1 MNKLKKFHLGA
12 FFGQPDSAL
21 LRAPRRGD
29 GGGAADDGVRPRE
42 EESGGMGLEG
52 LLCEVYFASCQRLGC
67 TANSEVVR
75 QLVRRAKL
83 LAPLPTH
90 RIEGLSRAEMLDLAF
105 DHMDLD
111 GSGTL
116 SIPELVG
123 FARGLNP
130 IKVHGDVRAM
140 IKQMDKDGDN
150 KISKQEYLDA
160 MRPIAD
166 ALVDEEFQ
174 LGIVERLASVPDIDD
189 LPDRESKLA
198 AVFRHLD
205 VDGSGSLDQE
215 ELVAIF
221 MDGADPD
228 PARRARDAEKQLRWL
243 DTDAGRGVPGRVRG
257 GHAFLHAYMSDEDFH
272 AHCEEM
278 MREHKHVYDFSN
290 ACLGP
295 RGVEA
300 ALPRWRATRRSRTS
314 RSAGAAFGDATAAL
328 IAEHLAGHP
337 SLQYLDVGQNPV
349 SEGGA
354 LQLATLVERTPSLRE
369 ARVDGCHFTRGFSDV
384 SENLDPEACV
394 SRKNAARLRE
404 ALAAN
409 RLPPP
414 PTSEEE
420 IAALDIDAFLYAR
433 RAEVKALFK
442 KIAQNG
448 DDGKV
453 SFDALRDGLATLSS
467 EWNAL
472 SPLLTKFIQPERVFG
487 NADGVST
494 ADLDGDG
501 LLSYA
506 EFARAL
512 RREGARVKVAA
523 ACVKR
528 RTQLKVVFYA
538 LAGDGGRLSADAL
551 ADGVEGVLV
560 EQAEDHWGFSVEEM
574 RSVINRELFR
584 GAGGE
589 LAEEG
594 PDAELTWGEF
604 FARLAALS

>member
-1 MNKLKKFHLGA
+1 MASSGFGILARLVAATAVAPPTMEFVPAKKKVAGW
-12 FFGQPDSAL
+12 DSK
-21 LRAPRRGD
+21 D
-29 GGGAADDGVRPRE
+29 
-42 EESGGMGLEG
+42 S
-52 LLCEVYFASCQRLGC
+52 LCEVYFASCQRLGC

-150 KISKQEYLDA
+150 KISKKEYLDA

-174 LGIVERLASVPDIDD
+174 LGILETLASVPDIDD

-205 VDGSGSLDQE
+205 VDGSGSLDQD

-228 PARRARDAEKQLRWL
+228 PAEARRDAEKQLEWL
-243 DTDAGRGVPGRVRG
+243 DTDADGVVSQVEFVE
-257 GHAFLHAYMSDEDFH
+257 AMLFLHAYMSDEDFH

-290 ACLGP
+290 AFLGP

-300 ALPRWRATRRSRTS
+300 ALPALARDRTFTHVS
-314 RSAGAAFGDATAAL
+314 FRGCGVRNATAAK

-337 SLQYLDVGQNPV
+337 TLRYLDVGENPI
-349 SEGGA
+349 SENGA
-354 LQLATLVERTPSLRE
+354 LQLALLVERTPSLRE
-369 ARVDGCHFTRGFSDV
+369 TRVDGCHFTRGFSDV
-384 SENLDPEACV
+384 SENFDPEA
-394 SRKNAARLRE
+394 SATNHAARLAK
-404 ALAAN
+404 ALATN
-409 RLPPP
+409 RLPP
-414 PTSEEE
+414 PTSEEAL
-420 IAALDIDAFLYAR
+420 AALDIDAFLYRR

-442 KIAQNG
+442 RVAG
-448 DDGKV
+448 EDGKV
-453 SFDALRDGLATLSS
+453 SFRALRDGLATLSS
-467 EWNAL
+467 DWNAV
-472 SPLLTKFIQPERVFG
+472 SPHLAAFVNPERVFG
-487 NADGVST
+487 RVDGVDT

-512 RREGARVKVAA
+512 RREGARAGVIA
-523 ACVKR
+523 ACKR
-528 RTQLKVVFYA
+528 RRAQLKVVFYA
-538 LAGDGGRLSADAL
+538 LAGDGGRLSAERL
-551 ADGVEGVLV
+551 ADGIEGVLL
-560 EQAEDHWGFSVEEM
+560 EQSEDHWGFSVEEM

-589 LAEEG
+589 FHLEG

-604 FARLAALS
+604 YARLAALSS

>member
-1 MNKLKKFHLGA
+1 MRFSVNPIRHFCARLVVAMAVAPPTMEFVPAKKKVAGW
-12 FFGQPDSAL
+12 DSK
-21 LRAPRRGD
+21 D
-29 GGGAADDGVRPRE
+29 
-42 EESGGMGLEG
+42 S
-52 LLCEVYFASCQRLGC
+52 LCEVYFASCQRLGC

-174 LGIVERLASVPDIDD
+174 LGILETLASVPDIDD

-228 PARRARDAEKQLRWL
+228 PARARRDAEKQLRWL
-243 DTDAGRGVPGRVRG
+243 DTDADGVVSQVEFVE
-257 GHAFLHAYMSDEDFH
+257 AMLFLHAYMSDEDFH

-300 ALPRWRATRRSRTS
+300 VLPALARDATFTHVSFRGCGVRN
-314 RSAGAAFGDATAAL
+314 ATAAL

-354 LQLATLVERTPSLRE
+354 LQLALLVERTPSLRE

-433 RAEVKALFK
+433 RYEVKALFK
-442 KIAQNG
+442 KIAAVQENG

-453 SFDALRDGLATLSS
+453 SFAALRHGLATLSS

-472 SPLLTKFIQPERVFG
+472 SPLLTKCICPERVFG
-487 NADGVST
+487 HTEGVST

-523 ACVKR
+523 ACKKR

-560 EQAEDHWGFSVEEM
+560 EQAEDHWGFSAEEM

-584 GAGGE
+584 GGDGE
-589 LAEEG
+589 FAEEG

>member
-1 MNKLKKFHLGA
+1 MRFSVNPIRHFCARLVVAMAVAPPTMEFVPAKKKVAGW
-12 FFGQPDSAL
+12 DSK
-21 LRAPRRGD
+21 D
-29 GGGAADDGVRPRE
+29 
-42 EESGGMGLEG
+42 S
-52 LLCEVYFASCQRLGC
+52 LCEVYFASCQRLGC

-174 LGIVERLASVPDIDD
+174 LGIAETLASVPDIDD
-189 LPDRESKLA
+189 LPDRESKLV

-228 PARRARDAEKQLRWL
+228 PARARRDAEKQLRWL
-243 DTDAGRGVPGRVRG
+243 DTDADGVVSQVEFVE
-257 GHAFLHAYMSDEDFH
+257 AMLFLHAYMSDEDFH

-300 ALPRWRATRRSRTS
+300 ALPALARDATFTHVSFRGCGVRN
-314 RSAGAAFGDATAAL
+314 ATAAL

-337 SLQYLDVGQNPV
+337 SLQYLDVGQNP
-349 SEGGA
+349 
-354 LQLATLVERTPSLRE
+354 
-369 ARVDGCHFTRGFSDV
+369 
-384 SENLDPEACV
+384 DPEACV

-589 LAEEG
+589 LPEEG

>member
-1 MNKLKKFHLGA
+1 M
-12 FFGQPDSAL
+12 
-21 LRAPRRGD
+21 
-29 GGGAADDGVRPRE
+29 
-42 EESGGMGLEG
+42 
-52 LLCEVYFASCQRLGC
+52 
-67 TANSEVVR
+67 
-75 QLVRRAKL
+75 
-83 LAPLPTH
+83 
-90 RIEGLSRAEMLDLAF
+90 
-105 DHMDLD
+105 
-111 GSGTL
+111 
-116 SIPELVG
+116 G

-174 LGIVERLASVPDIDD
+174 LGIAETLASVPDIDD

-228 PARRARDAEKQLRWL
+228 PARARRDAEKQLRWL
-243 DTDAGRGVPGRVRG
+243 DTDADGVVSQVEFVE
-257 GHAFLHAYMSDEDFH
+257 AMLFLHAYMSDEDFH

-300 ALPRWRATRRSRTS
+300 ALPALARDATFTHVSFRGCGVRN
-314 RSAGAAFGDATAAL
+314 ATAAL

-369 ARVDGCHFTRGFSDV
+369 ARVDGCHFTRCRRFSRT
-384 SENLDPEACV
+384 STPRRA
-394 SRKNAARLRE
+394 SRGKTRRGCARRSP
-404 ALAAN
+404 
-409 RLPPP
+409 RTGSLPPRA
-414 PTSEEE
+414 EAE
-420 IAALDIDAFLYAR
+420 IAALDIEEFLYAR

-538 LAGDGGRLSADAL
+538 LEGDGGRMSAAAL
-551 ADGVEGVLV
+551 ADGV
-560 EQAEDHWGFSVEEM
+560 
-574 RSVINRELFR
+574 
-584 GAGGE
+584 
-589 LAEEG
+589 
-594 PDAELTWGEF
+594 
-604 FARLAALS
+604 

>member
-1 MNKLKKFHLGA
+1 MAMAVAPPTMEFVPAKKKVAGW
-12 FFGQPDSAL
+12 DSK
-21 LRAPRRGD
+21 D
-29 GGGAADDGVRPRE
+29 
-42 EESGGMGLEG
+42 S
-52 LLCEVYFASCQRLGC
+52 LCEVYFASCERLGC

-90 RIEGLSRAEMLDLAF
+90 RIEGMSRAEMLNLAF

-150 KISKQEYLDA
+150 KISRMEYLDA

-174 LGIVERLASVPDIDD
+174 LGILETLASVPDIDD

-205 VDGSGSLDQE
+205 VDGSGSLDQD

-228 PARRARDAEKQLRWL
+228 PAEARRNAEKQLGWL
-243 DTDAGRGVPGRVRG
+243 DTDADGVVSQVEFVE
-257 GHAFLHAYMSDEDFH
+257 AMLFLHAYMSDEDFH

-290 ACLGP
+290 AFLGP

-300 ALPRWRATRRSRTS
+300 ALPALARDRTFTHVS
-314 RSAGAAFGDATAAL
+314 FRGCGVRNATAAK

-337 SLQYLDVGQNPV
+337 TLRYLDVGSNPI
-349 SEGGA
+349 SEGGVVH
-354 LQLATLVERTPSLRE
+354 LATLVEKTPSLRD

-384 SENLDPEACV
+384 SENLNPDACV
-394 SRKNAARLRE
+394 SKQNAARLAK
-404 ALAAN
+404 ALATN

-414 PTSEEE
+414 PSSEEE
-420 IAALDIDAFLYAR
+420 LAALDVEAFLFKR

-442 KIAQNG
+442 NIAG

-453 SFDALRDGLATLSS
+453 SFDALRFGLRSLSS

-472 SPLLTKFIQPERVFG
+472 SKHLAAFVNPERVFG
-487 NADGVST
+487 RVDGVET

-501 LLSYA
+501 TLSYA

-512 RREGARVKVAA
+512 VKETKRVKVIA
-523 ACVKR
+523 ACKKKR
-528 RTQLKVVFYA
+528 VQLKVVFYA
-538 LAGDGGRLSADAL
+538 LAGDGGRLSAERL

-584 GAGGE
+584 GATGE
-589 LAEEG
+589 FDEEG

-604 FARLAALS
+604 YARLAALS

>member
-1 MNKLKKFHLGA
+1 L
-12 FFGQPDSAL
+12 PAL
-21 LRAPRRGD
+21 
-29 GGGAADDGVRPRE
+29 
-42 EESGGMGLEG
+42 
-52 LLCEVYFASCQRLGC
+52 
-67 TANSEVVR
+67 
-75 QLVRRAKL
+75 
-83 LAPLPTH
+83 
-90 RIEGLSRAEMLDLAF
+90 
-105 DHMDLD
+105 
-111 GSGTL
+111 
-116 SIPELVG
+116 
-123 FARGLNP
+123 
-130 IKVHGDVRAM
+130 
-140 IKQMDKDGDN
+140 
-150 KISKQEYLDA
+150 
-160 MRPIAD
+160 
-166 ALVDEEFQ
+166 
-174 LGIVERLASVPDIDD
+174 
-189 LPDRESKLA
+189 
-198 AVFRHLD
+198 
-205 VDGSGSLDQE
+205 
-215 ELVAIF
+215 
-221 MDGADPD
+221 
-228 PARRARDAEKQLRWL
+228 ARDA
-243 DTDAGRGVPGRVRG
+243 TFTHVSFRGCGVR
-257 GHAFLHAYMSDEDFH
+257 
-272 AHCEEM
+272 
-278 MREHKHVYDFSN
+278 N
-290 ACLGP
+290 
-295 RGVEA
+295 
-300 ALPRWRATRRSRTS
+300 
-314 RSAGAAFGDATAAL
+314 ATAAL

-354 LQLATLVERTPSLRE
+354 LQLALLVERTPSLRE

-394 SRKNAARLRE
+394 SRKNAAKLNE

-433 RAEVKALFK
+433 RYEVKALFK
-442 KIAQNG
+442 KIAAVQENG

-453 SFDALRDGLATLSS
+453 SFAALRHGLATLSS

-472 SPLLTKFIQPERVFG
+472 SPLLTKCICPERVFG
-487 NADGVST
+487 HTEGVST

-523 ACVKR
+523 ACKKR

-560 EQAEDHWGFSVEEM
+560 EQAEDHWGFSAEEM

-584 GAGGE
+584 GGDGE
-589 LAEEG
+589 FAEEG

>member
-1 MNKLKKFHLGA
+1 MAMAVAPPTMEFVPAKKKVAGW
-12 FFGQPDSAL
+12 DSK
-21 LRAPRRGD
+21 D
-29 GGGAADDGVRPRE
+29 
-42 EESGGMGLEG
+42 S
-52 LLCEVYFASCQRLGC
+52 LCEVYFASCERLGC

-90 RIEGLSRAEMLDLAF
+90 RIEGMSRAEMLNLAF

-150 KISKQEYLDA
+150 KISRVEYLDA

-174 LGIVERLASVPDIDD
+174 LGILETLASVPDIDD

-205 VDGSGSLDQE
+205 VDGSGSLDQD

-228 PARRARDAEKQLRWL
+228 PAEARRNAEKQLGWL
-243 DTDAGRGVPGRVRG
+243 DTDADGVVSQVEFVE
-257 GHAFLHAYMSDEDFH
+257 AMLFLHAYMSDEDFH

-290 ACLGP
+290 AFLGP

-300 ALPRWRATRRSRTS
+300 ALPALARDRTFTHVS
-314 RSAGAAFGDATAAL
+314 FRGCGVRNATAAK

-337 SLQYLDVGQNPV
+337 TLRYLDVGSNPI
-349 SEGGA
+349 SEGGVVH
-354 LQLATLVERTPSLRE
+354 LATLVEKTPSLRD
-369 ARVDGCHFTRGFSDV
+369 ARVDGCDFTRGFSDV
-384 SENLDPEACV
+384 SENLNPDACV
-394 SRKNAARLRE
+394 SKQNAARLAK
-404 ALAAN
+404 ALATN

-414 PTSEEE
+414 PSSEEE
-420 IAALDIDAFLYAR
+420 LAALDVEAFLFKR

-442 KIAQNG
+442 NIAG

-453 SFDALRDGLATLSS
+453 SFDALRFGLATLSS

-472 SPLLTKFIQPERVFG
+472 SKHLAAFVNPERVFG
-487 NADGVST
+487 RVDGVET

-512 RREGARVKVAA
+512 VKETARVKVIA
-523 ACVKR
+523 ACKKR
-528 RTQLKVVFYA
+528 RVQLKVVFYA
-538 LAGDGGRLSADAL
+538 LAGDGGRLSAERL

-584 GAGGE
+584 GATGE
-589 LAEEG
+589 FDEEG

-604 FARLAALS
+604 YARLAALS

>member
-1 MNKLKKFHLGA
+1 MAVAPPTMEFVPAKKKVAGW
-12 FFGQPDSAL
+12 DSK
-21 LRAPRRGD
+21 D
-29 GGGAADDGVRPRE
+29 
-42 EESGGMGLEG
+42 S
-52 LLCEVYFASCQRLGC
+52 LCEVYFASCERLGC

-90 RIEGLSRAEMLDLAF
+90 RIEGLSRAEMLNLAF

-150 KISKQEYLDA
+150 TISRKEYLDA

-166 ALVDEEFQ
+166 ALVDEEFE
-174 LGIVERLASVPDIDD
+174 LGILETLASIPDIDD

-205 VDGSGSLDQE
+205 VDGSGSLDQD

-228 PARRARDAEKQLRWL
+228 PAEARRNAEKQLEWL
-243 DTDAGRGVPGRVRG
+243 DTDADGVVSQVEFVE
-257 GHAFLHAYMSDEDFH
+257 AMLFLHAYMSDEDFH

-278 MREHKHVYDFSN
+278 MHEHKHVYDFSR
-290 ACLGP
+290 AFLGP

-300 ALPRWRATRRSRTS
+300 ALPALARDQTFTHVSFRGCGVRN
-314 RSAGAAFGDATAAL
+314 ATAAK

-337 SLQYLDVGQNPV
+337 TLRYLDVGSNPI
-349 SEGGA
+349 SEGGV
-354 LQLATLVERTPSLRE
+354 LHLATLVEKTPSLRD

-384 SENLDPEACV
+384 SENFHPDSCV
-394 SRKNAARLRE
+394 SKQNAARLAK
-404 ALAAN
+404 ALATN

-414 PTSEEE
+414 PSSEEE
-420 IAALDIDAFLYAR
+420 LAALDVEAFLFAR

-442 KIAQNG
+442 NIAG

-453 SFDALRDGLATLSS
+453 SFDALREGLATLSS
-467 EWNAL
+467 DWNAL
-472 SPLLTKFIQPERVFG
+472 SKHLAAFVNPERVFG
-487 NADGVST
+487 RVDGVSS

-512 RREGARVKVAA
+512 VKETARVKVIA
-523 ACVKR
+523 ACKKKR
-528 RTQLKVVFYA
+528 VQLKVVFYA
-538 LAGDGGRLSADAL
+538 LAGDGGRLGAERL

-584 GAGGE
+584 GAKKDGE
-589 LAEEG
+589 FDEEG

-604 FARLAALS
+604 YARLAALS